1 MRFTNEI
8 SSIVENIA
16 CLSTSIMIINF
27 LTEVLYGVHQLL
39 KTVCF
44 GADLE
49 KNLQLYVQFVS
60 GKNVIAIIS
69 SITIIITVAIIIIV
83 IVI

>member
-49 KNLQLYVQFVS
+49 KNLQLYV
-60 GKNVIAIIS
+60 
-69 SITIIITVAIIIIV
+69 
-83 IVI
+83 